1 MESERNEFKEYL
13 VGHFT
18 IPIISFVFIKERERE
33 RERETHDTYEQIAD
47 EQLIKPFYMPY
58 LATSIFQPVTT
69 ITQEFL

>member
-1 MESERNEFKEYL
+1 MKGRERVRSTWFLTPYRSHL
-13 VGHFT
+13 
-18 IPIISFVFIKERERE
+18 SFITVHRERE
-33 RERETHDTYEQIAD
+33 RERWELHDPSEQIAN